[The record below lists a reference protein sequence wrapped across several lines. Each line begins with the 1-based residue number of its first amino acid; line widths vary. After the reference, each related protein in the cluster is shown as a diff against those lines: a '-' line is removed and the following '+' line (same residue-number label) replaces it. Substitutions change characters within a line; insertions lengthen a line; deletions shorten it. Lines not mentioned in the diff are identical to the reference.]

1 MVTWPRSF
9 MVLPRGRSFRFASMI
24 FWLPAS
30 TAFLASAL
38 EAVEALTVVL
48 AVGVTWGWRSALT
61 GAALGVGL
69 VALVVVAFGPA
80 IVAAVPVGAVR
91 LIVGIFLL
99 LFGMA
104 WLRKAVQRYGGR
116 RALRDESAAFARN
129 VASLGAAHQAG
140 QRGALLTA
148 FKSVTLELLEIAI
161 VVVTVG
167 GSAAGG
173 LLPAALGAFAAIALV
188 VAAGAALRAPLAR
201 VPENALGFAVGV
213 MLVSYGTFWSGEGL
227 GLAWWRD
234 DLAIV
239 YLAALYALAALV
251 CSYALRASSRAAS
264 ASA

>member
-1 MVTWPRSF
+1 MN
-9 MVLPRGRSFRFASMI
+9 

-30 TAFLASAL
+30 TAFFASAL

-48 AVGVTWGWRSALT
+48 AVGVTWGWRSALG
-61 GAALGVGL
+61 GAALGIAA
-69 VALVVVAFGPA
+69 VALVVAVLGPA
-80 IVAAVPVGAVR
+80 IVATVPLGAVR
-91 LIVGIFLL
+91 LVVGVFLL

-104 WLRKAVQRYGGR
+104 WLRKAVQRYGGV
-116 RALRDESAAFARN
+116 RALRDENANFARS
-129 VASLGAAHQAG
+129 VASLGAAQRAG

-173 LLPAALGAFAAIALV
+173 FVPATLGAFAAIALV

-201 VPENALGFAVGV
+201 VPENALGFGVGV

-227 GLAWWRD
+227 GIAWWRD

-239 YLAALYALAALV
+239 YLSAAYALAGLA
-251 CSYALRASSRAAS
+251 CSYALRASSRTAA
-264 ASA
+264 AG